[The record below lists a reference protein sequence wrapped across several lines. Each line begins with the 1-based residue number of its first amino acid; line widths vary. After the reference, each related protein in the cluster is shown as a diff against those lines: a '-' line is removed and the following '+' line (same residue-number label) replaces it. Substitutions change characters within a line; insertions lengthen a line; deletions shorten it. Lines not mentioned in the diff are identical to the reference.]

1 MSLPRMRSSELA
13 EVLAM
18 SRDGGGAEEA
28 VAQARAQGM
37 SHVGE
42 AMMNVALAL
51 MRETKEGLQQVNAK
65 LDEIAKE
72 RREEAREHGG
82 LEVRVAT
89 LEGHYK
95 RQQGILYT
103 IIGAVLLSILGFIV
117 RLAISHPDAV
127 PK

>member
-1 MSLPRMRSSELA
+1 MSLPKMRSSELA

-18 SRDGGGAEEA
+18 SMDGGGAEEA
-28 VAQARAQGM
+28 VAQAQAQGM
-37 SHVGE
+37 GHVGE
-42 AMMNVALAL
+42 AMMNVAMAL

-95 RQQGILYT
+95 HQQGTLYT
-103 IIGAVLLSILGFIV
+103 IIGAVLLGILGFLV

>member
-1 MSLPRMRSSELA
+1 MSLPKMRSSELA

-18 SRDGGGAEEA
+18 SRDGGAEEA
-28 VAQARAQGM
+28 VAQAQAQGIG
-37 SHVGE
+37 HVGE

-51 MRETKEGLQQVNAK
+51 MRETKEGLKQVNDK

-82 LEVRVAT
+82 LEVRVST

-103 IIGAVLLSILGFIV
+103 LIGAALIAILGFLV
-117 RLAISHPDAV
+117 RLAISHPEAI

>member
-1 MSLPRMRSSELA
+1 M
-13 EVLAM
+13 
-18 SRDGGGAEEA
+18 GAEFEGLKFMGEGDQSMGERMVE
-28 VAQARAQGM
+28 VAM
-37 SHVGE
+37 
-42 AMMNVALAL
+42 AL
-51 MRETKEGLQQVNAK
+51 MRKVDDRLERMESK

-95 RQQGILYT
+95 RQQGILCT
-103 IIGAVLLSILGFIV
+103 IIGAVLLSILGFLA